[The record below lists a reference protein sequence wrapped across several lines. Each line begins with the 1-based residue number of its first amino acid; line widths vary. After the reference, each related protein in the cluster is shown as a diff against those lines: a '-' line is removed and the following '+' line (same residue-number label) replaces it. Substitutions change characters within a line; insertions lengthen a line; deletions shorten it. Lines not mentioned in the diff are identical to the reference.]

1 MIKKIFLYVLI
12 FLWASTCFGAS
23 QQTSGTD
30 ASVIATRARY
40 ILNDPTIWG
49 GAQKSIWSDV
59 ELLQW
64 LNDGTNDI
72 VTRTQCLED
81 IETKTLVANTY
92 AYALTTNFIAIKAVI
107 YRDTTGSEWS
117 LKRGNFQG
125 SPDINSFGLL
135 QNMTGTPGY
144 FIQWENSVI
153 IYPIPDATAAGDTI
167 DVYEIIRPTAA
178 TGATDDVKVPAYY
191 DRALTLY
198 IVAQALYKDGQFN
211 KATAITAQ
219 YLAELD
225 RYRADYTEPMPQA
238 QQVKQ

>member
-12 FLWASTCFGAS
+12 FLWACTCFGAS

-40 ILNDPTIWG
+40 MLNDPTIWG
-49 GAQKSIWSDV
+49 GTQKSIWSDA

-81 IETKTLVANTY
+81 IETETLVANTY
-92 AYALTTNFIAIKAVI
+92 SYALTTNFIAIKAVVYKNAI
-107 YRDTTGSEWS
+107 GNEYTLE
-117 LKRGNFQG
+117 RGNFQG
-125 SPDINSFGLL
+125 KAGSFSFG
-135 QNMTGTPGY
+135 QTQSMTGAPAY
-144 FIQWENSVI
+144 FMQWENSVI
-153 IYPIPDATAAGDTI
+153 IYPIPSATEASDTI
-167 DVYEIIRPTAA
+167 DVYMVIRPTAA

-198 IVAQALYKDGQFN
+198 IVAQALYKDGKFN
-211 KATAITAQ
+211 KASRIMTE

-225 RYRADYTEPMPQA
+225 RYRADYIEPMP
-238 QQVKQ
+238 KIIEGK